1 MRGQRNRRGRQRA
14 LEEHALARQAIEA
27 RGLRELVA
35 VRAQVVRAR
44 CIECDEQ
51 DVGGR
56 PRGAEDAGRA
66 RRQDCAGDERQEIKN
81 LEFGIAATPRIP
93 NS

>member
-1 MRGQRNRRGRQRA
+1 VRGQRNRRGRQRA

-66 RRQDCAGDERQEIKN
+66 RRQDCAGDER
-81 LEFGIAATPRIP
+81 
-93 NS
+93 